1 MTTET
6 LNFQAETAKLL
17 HIVANALYSEKEI
30 FLRELISNA
39 SDACDKL
46 RYAALT
52 EPELMADDAD
62 LKVTLTVDADA
73 KTLTIAD
80 NGIGMNRDELIEN
93 LGTIARSGTSA
104 FMDQLTGDD
113 NKDVALIG
121 QFGVGFYSGFVVSD
135 KVDVTSHRA
144 GEGHAWT
151 WSSDGLGEFT
161 ITEAEQENRGTTIT
175 LHLKDEETEFL
186 EAHRLRSVVKRYS
199 DHIAI
204 PVILTAVAAD
214 PVASE
219 GEDDDAEEPQDE
231 KLNEASA
238 LWARNKSEI
247 KKEQYTEFYHHV
259 AHAFDEPWST
269 VHVRAEGKIEYT
281 MLLFIPGTPPF
292 DLFHPD
298 RASKL
303 KLYVKRVFITDDC
316 ENLIPSYLRFL
327 RGVVDCEDLPLNVSR
342 ELLQN
347 SPVLNHIKNAL
358 TKRILGDLEKK
369 AEKKPEDYAAFWT
382 NFGAVMKEGIYEDF
396 EQRERLMKLARFTS
410 TTQGEAQVS
419 LEDYVGR
426 MKDGQT
432 EIYYITGDN
441 ADMLHKSPQLEG
453 YAARGIEVLL
463 MTDAVDDFWVRSVTD
478 FDGKPLKSV
487 TQGNTALDDIAPEES
502 PEDKPEAAPEGDT
515 ASLIVLLKQE
525 LGEAVKDVRTTDRL
539 AESPVCLVAD
549 EADIDINL
557 AKLLKA
563 QGQELP
569 PSSRILEINPRHD
582 LIKSLAKSAGD
593 AGANDR
599 LADAAH
605 LLLDQAR
612 ILEGD
617 PVPDP
622 AAFARRMSQAMAA
635 KFS

>member
-52 EPELMADDAD
+52 EADLMGDDAE
-62 LKVTLTVDADA
+62 LQVTLTVDKDA

-104 FMDQLTGDD
+104 FMEQLTGEDD
-113 NKDVALIG
+113 KDVALIG
-121 QFGVGFYSGFVVSD
+121 QFGVGFYSGFVVS
-135 KVDVTSHRA
+135 KLVDVTSRHA
-144 GEGHAWT
+144 GEEHSWT

-161 ITEAEQENRGTTIT
+161 ITEADQATRGTTIT
-175 LHLKDEETEFL
+175 LHLKDEEGEFL

-204 PVILTAVAAD
+204 PVVLTAIAAD
-214 PVASE
+214 PVEDA
-219 GEDDDAEEPQDE
+219 GEEDAAEEPQDE

-238 LWARNKSEI
+238 LWARNKSDI
-247 KKEQYTEFYHHV
+247 KSEQYTEFYHHV

-269 VHVRAEGKIEYT
+269 IHVRAEGKIEYT

-347 SPVLNHIKNAL
+347 SPVLNHIKSAL
-358 TKRILGDLEKK
+358 TKRVLSDLEKK
-369 AEKKPEDYAAFWT
+369 AKKKPEEYAVFWK
-382 NFGAVMKEGIYEDF
+382 NFGAVMKEGIYEDY
-396 EQRERLMKLARFTS
+396 EQRERLMKLARFRS
-410 TTQGEAQVS
+410 TTQGDALVS
-419 LEDYVGR
+419 LEDYVSR
-426 MKDGQT
+426 MKDKQT
-432 EIYYITGDN
+432 EIYYVTGEDI
-441 ADMLHKSPQLEG
+441 DLVRQSPQLEG

-478 FDGKPLKSV
+478 FDGKPMKSV
-487 TQGNTALDDIAPEES
+487 TQGGTALDDIAPEEDAK
-502 PEDKPEAAPEGDT
+502 DKPEAAPEGDT
-515 ASLIVLLKQE
+515 SALIVLLKQE

-549 EADIDINL
+549 DSDMDIHL

-563 QGQELP
+563 QGQDMGP
-569 PSSRILEINPRHD
+569 TTRILELNPRHD
-582 LIKSLAKSAGD
+582 LIKSLAKSAGE
-593 AGANDR
+593 AGATDR

-622 AAFARRMSQAMAA
+622 AAFARRLSQAMSA

>member
-52 EPELMADDAD
+52 NASLMADDAE
-62 LKVTLTVDADA
+62 LQVTLTVDADA

-80 NGIGMNRDELIEN
+80 NGIGMSRDELIEN
-93 LGTIARSGTSA
+93 LGTIARSGTSN
-104 FMDQLTGDD
+104 FMEQLTGDD
-113 NKDVALIG
+113 SKDVALIG
-121 QFGVGFYSGFVVSD
+121 QFGVGFYSGFVVSES
-135 KVDVTSHRA
+135 VDVTSHRA
-144 GEGHAWT
+144 GEDQAWT

-161 ITEAEQENRGTTIT
+161 IAEAEQASRGTSIT
-175 LHLKDEETEFL
+175 LHLKDEEGEFL

-204 PVILTAVAAD
+204 PVILTAIAAD
-214 PVASE
+214 PVEE
-219 GEDDDAEEPQDE
+219 GSEDDAAEEPQDE

-238 LWARNKSEI
+238 LWARNKSDI

-358 TKRILGDLEKK
+358 TKRILSDLEKK
-369 AEKKPEDYAAFWT
+369 ATKKPEDYAVFWK

-410 TTQGEAQVS
+410 TTQGDALVS
-419 LEDYVGR
+419 LEDYVSR
-426 MKDGQT
+426 MKDKQT
-432 EIYYITGDN
+432 EIYYATGDDL
-441 ADMLHKSPQLEG
+441 DMVRKSPQLEG

-478 FDGKPLKSV
+478 FDGKALKSV
-487 TQGNTALDDIAPEES
+487 TQGGTDLNDIAPEENT
-502 PEDKPEAAPEGDT
+502 EDKPEAAPEGDT
-515 ASLIVLLKQE
+515 SSLIVLLKQE
-525 LGEAVKDVRTTDRL
+525 LGDAVKDVRTTDRL

-582 LIKSLAKSAGD
+582 LIKSLAKAATD
-593 AGANDR
+593 AGATDR

-622 AAFARRMSQAMAA
+622 AAFARRLSQAMSA
-635 KFS
+635 KFG

>member
-62 LKVTLTVDADA
+62 LQVTLTVNAEA

-104 FMDQLTGDD
+104 FMDSLTGEDD
-113 NKDVALIG
+113 KDVALIG
-121 QFGVGFYSGFVVSD
+121 QFGVGFYSGFVVS
-135 KVDVTSHRA
+135 KMVDVTSHRA
-144 GEGHAWT
+144 GEEHAWT

-161 ITEAEQENRGTTIT
+161 ITEADQTRRGTTIT
-175 LHLKDEETEFL
+175 LHLKDEEGEFL

-204 PVILTAVAAD
+204 PVILTATAVD
-214 PVASE
+214 PVE
-219 GEDDDAEEPQDE
+219 GDSDEEAEEPQDE

-238 LWARNKSEI
+238 LWARNKSDI

-358 TKRILGDLEKK
+358 TKRILSDLEKK
-369 AEKKPEDYAAFWT
+369 AKKKPEDYAVFWK
-382 NFGAVMKEGIYEDF
+382 NFGAVMKEGIYEDY
-396 EQRERLMKLARFTS
+396 EQRERLMKLARFRS
-410 TTQGEAQVS
+410 TTQGDDLVS
-419 LEDYVGR
+419 LEDYVSR
-426 MKDGQT
+426 MKDKQT
-432 EIYYITGDN
+432 EIYYVTGDDI
-441 ADMLHKSPQLEG
+441 DMVRKSPQLEG
-453 YAARGIEVLL
+453 YAARGIEVML

-478 FDGKPLKSV
+478 FDGKPMKSV
-487 TQGNTALDDIAPEES
+487 TQGGTALDDIAPEES
-502 PEDKPEAAPEGDT
+502 SEDKPEAAPEGDT
-515 ASLIVLLKQE
+515 SSLIVLLKQE

-563 QGQELP
+563 QGQDMGP
-569 PSSRILEINPRHD
+569 NTRVLEINPRHD
-582 LIKSLAKSAGD
+582 LIKSLAKSAGE
-593 AGANDR
+593 AGATDR

-622 AAFARRMSQAMAA
+622 AAFARRLSQAMNA
-635 KFS
+635 KFG